1 MHRSA
6 RTLAA
11 PLLAV
16 ALLGAG
22 TAPAA
27 AAQFRFDFDDE
38 NIELDDEDVVITADD
53 GTRARISPSGSLSI
67 RGRRVELD
75 EVSRRALRNYNEG
88 IHFIVDQAVEIG
100 LDSAGLAFTAMGE
113 ALAAIASGN
122 GERAERRVERRAEPI
137 KEKARALCSEVRA
150 LVLVQESIVSRVRAF
165 RPYAVLDEDA
175 GDDCEVDD

>member
-11 PLLAV
+11 PLVAV
-16 ALLGAG
+16 ALLAVG
-22 TAPAA
+22 TPAA
-27 AAQFRFDFDDE
+27 AARIDFDFDSE
-38 NIELDDEDVVITADD
+38 NIDLDDEDVIITADD
-53 GTRARISPSGSLSI
+53 GTRARISPSGTLTV
-67 RGRRVELD
+67 RGRRVEVD
-75 EVSRRALRNYNEG
+75 DVSRRALRNYNEG

-165 RPYAVLDEDA
+165 RPYAVLEEDA